1 MTPDPQAVARREPS
15 LMDIIA
21 SVAASPTADVAKMRE
36 LLALRLDIER
46 RDAEIAFNQAMA
58 RLQPRLPRVKKNG
71 SIDFGGGKPAMKF
84 ARWEDIDTAIRPLLT
99 EEGFSLSFTAQPAP
113 SGV

>member
-1 MTPDPQAVARREPS
+1 MPDDQAVVRREPS
-15 LMDIIA
+15 IMEIIA
-21 SVAASPTADVAKMRE
+21 AVAANSDADVAKMRE
-36 LLALRLDIER
+36 LLALKLDVER

-84 ARWEDIDTAIRPLLT
+84 ARWEDIDTAIRP
-99 EEGFSLSFTAQPAP
+99 PAH
-113 SGV
+113 